1 MVVTDGK
8 VRSVEGI
15 VDVFDKFAKYSGFRI
30 SMEKSTMYLGGVTED
45 IQMELENKF
54 HFKTDQLLVRYL
66 GLPPLFKNA
75 AA

>member
-15 VDVFDKFAKYSGFRI
+15 VDVFDKFAKYSGSRI
-30 SMEKSTMYLGGVTED
+30 SMGGVTED